1 MEKIHS
7 VEFTGD
13 GGGTYCATWG
23 QREFWNIINVSRPSG
38 FYQIPWRVSIP
49 GGRSVDDIGKLLS
62 GLVSRHQALRT
73 TVHRDGDGVLRQDIH
88 GSGSLP
94 VWGMELKP
102 GPVAVRRSRELA
114 DFLESEPHVDREF
127 ALRAVV
133 LTWRG
138 VPYLLACDCS
148 HMVLDGAS
156 GWLLD
161 AEIRAL
167 LSAPGDAPAGPV
179 TPAWQP
185 SGMAAW
191 EAGDDAR
198 RMSDRALAYWRSTL
212 RDAPPSPFPGAA
224 PRGTMPMWRG
234 IFSSPQLRAAE
245 TILARRTRLASS
257 SIFLAAG
264 TLVLSQMAGTNGTL
278 FRIVTGNRTDEHLH
292 GYVGALSQHSVVNIG
307 LSFETFDEMAR
318 AVHQRL
324 LRACT
329 RSRYDADALRGVV
342 DEVCA
347 ERGTEVDLSCLFNDM
362 RPKGFGTASGND
374 RPPVAAD
381 LVVPATRSADEVNW
395 ELAHTSNADLTFFL
409 RVLDIAGSTTIDLA
423 ADESCLS
430 KDDVARFLLMMERL
444 LVRAAHDDLPLEE
457 VGRVLA
463 DS

>member
-7 VEFTGD
+7 AEFTGG

-38 FYQIPWRVSIP
+38 FYQIPWRVTIP
-49 GGRSVDDIGKLLS
+49 DGRSVDDIGKLLS
-62 GLVSRHQALRT
+62 GLVARHQALRT
-73 TVHRDGDGVLRQDIH
+73 TVHRDRDGVLRQDIH

-94 VWGMELKP
+94 VWGMELEP
-102 GPVAVRRSRELA
+102 DPVVVRRSRELA
-114 DFLESEPHVDREF
+114 DFMEREPHVDREF

-148 HMVLDGAS
+148 HMTLDGAS

-167 LSAPGDAPAGPV
+167 LSAPGNAPARPV
-179 TPAWQP
+179 APAWQP
-185 SGMAAW
+185 SDMAVW

-212 RDAPPSPFPGAA
+212 RNAPPSPFPGAA
-224 PRGTMPMWRG
+224 PRGTTPMWRG

-245 TILARRTRLASS
+245 TILVGRTGLASS
-257 SIFLAAG
+257 SIFLTAG
-264 TLVLSQMAGTNGTL
+264 TLVLSRMAGAQGAL
-278 FRIVTGNRTDEHLH
+278 FRIVTSNRSDERLL
-292 GYVGALSQHSVVNIG
+292 GYVGALSQHSVVDIG

-318 AVHQRL
+318 TVHQRM
-324 LRACT
+324 LRAYT
-329 RSRYDADALRGVV
+329 RARYDADALRGVV

-362 RPKGFGTASGND
+362 RTKRSGAAD
-374 RPPVAAD
+374 GAAAPAPAD

-395 ELAHTSNADLTFFL
+395 ELAHTSNADLTFYL
-409 RVLDIAGSTTIDLA
+409 RVSDIAGSPTIDLA

-444 LVRAAHDDLPLEE
+444 LVRAASGDLPLEE
-457 VGRVLA
+457 VGRVLT